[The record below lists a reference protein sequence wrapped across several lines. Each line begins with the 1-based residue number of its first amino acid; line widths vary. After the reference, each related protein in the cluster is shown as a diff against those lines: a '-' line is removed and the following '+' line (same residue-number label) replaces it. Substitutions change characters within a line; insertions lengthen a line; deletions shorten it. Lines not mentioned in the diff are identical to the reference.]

1 MREIKSLTGVRGLA
15 AVYVMFYHY
24 ANRRLALGNGTAHAL
39 IDHGY
44 IAVDLFFALSGF
56 VMALTYQGLFAEG
69 SVWAAQRNFLARRVA
84 RVYPLYLIV
93 TVIMMGLVAARL
105 SDAAP
110 HALLPVYAVTNLL
123 MIQSWVG
130 LTSLDFPAWS
140 ISTEWGAYFVFP
152 PLLFLTLRS
161 RPPVAV
167 LTVVI
172 AFAAVCLVGLLPGWT
187 LDHPGRDGTLNVFEG
202 ILPPMTRCIAEFTL
216 GLLAFRLSRTP
227 AGRRLAGGGASIV
240 LAIAILVLLAI
251 PETDLGLAALFPL
264 LVVSLSTDTG
274 PVARVLASRPIH
286 RLGVWSYAI
295 YLLHMHAS
303 RFVQPLGARLHAAHV
318 PHDILITI
326 TVACALTIVCSWAA
340 FEWLEKPGRRLLQ
353 HLLMRGSKTH
363 GAPTATTRGPRA
375 PTAAPLSG
383 RRL

>member
-1 MREIKSLTGVRGLA
+1 MREIKSLTGVRGVA

-24 ANRRLALGNGTAHAL
+24 ADRRLALGGGPLHAL

-93 TVIMMGLVAARL
+93 TVVMTGLVAVRL

-152 PLLFLTLRS
+152 PLLFLALRS
-161 RPPVAV
+161 RPSTAVATVAV
-167 LTVVI
+167 
-172 AFAAVCLVGLLPGWT
+172 AFIAVCLVGLLPGWT
-187 LDHPGRDGTLNVFEG
+187 LHHPGREGTLNVFEG
-202 ILPPMTRCIAEFTL
+202 IVPPMTRCIAEFTL
-216 GLLAFRLSRTP
+216 GLAAFRLSRTP
-227 AGRRLAGGGASIV
+227 FGKRLSGGLLSIA
-240 LAIAILVLLAI
+240 LAAAILFLLGI
-251 PETDLGLAALFPL
+251 PDDDLILAALFPL
-264 LVVSLSTDTG
+264 LVVSLSTDRG
-274 PVARVLASRPIH
+274 PVAALLASRPIH
-286 RLGVWSYAI
+286 ALGVWSYAI
-295 YLLHMHAS
+295 YLIHMHAS
-303 RFVQPLGARLHAAHV
+303 RFVHPLGAWLRAAHV
-318 PHDILITI
+318 RHDVLLTN
-326 TVACALTIVCSWAA
+326 TVACVLTIVTSWAA
-340 FEWLEKPGRRLLQ
+340 YEWLEKPGRRVLQ
-353 HLLMRGSKTH
+353 HLLMRGEKTH
-363 GAPTATTRGPRA
+363 GAARGPRA
-375 PTAAPLSG
+375 PSTPGPLPG
-383 RRL
+383 RPL